1 MCSLCCCQI
10 RLWLVRSMFQPY
22 SYNKFDSKFISNV
35 KPACRPVLNCFRVPN
50 PPLYLLLIYSTNCT
64 SCLISTVNLD
74 LSSHYIDPD
83 LLSFCLES
91 SWTLCFTFACPN
103 TGAPAV
109 PQHSTTIMLVLLY
122 IHQTVF
128 SGAAAHWQPVD
139 VSHVGLRA
147 AGGRRTLSASPWWN
161 SWSSLAVTIGVYGV

>member
-10 RLWLVRSMFQPY
+10 RLRLVRSMFQPY

-83 LLSFCLES
+83 LLSFCVKVCELYALHLHAQ
-91 SWTLCFTFACPN
+91 T
-103 TGAPAV
+103 
-109 PQHSTTIMLVLLY
+109 QVLLLFLNIAPPLCWY
-122 IHQTVF
+122 YFISIKLFFQELLHLGSQLT
-128 SGAAAHWQPVD
+128 
-139 VSHVGLRA
+139 
-147 AGGRRTLSASPWWN
+147 
-161 SWSSLAVTIGVYGV
+161 